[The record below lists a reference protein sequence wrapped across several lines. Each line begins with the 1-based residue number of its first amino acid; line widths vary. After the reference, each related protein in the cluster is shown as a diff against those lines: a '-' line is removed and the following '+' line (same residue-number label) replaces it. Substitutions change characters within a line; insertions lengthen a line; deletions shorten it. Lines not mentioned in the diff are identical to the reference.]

1 MKSFFARLFLF
12 AFIMTVVICCTF
24 IVLGRAESVAKGATA
39 RTRYIY
45 SEMNEQC
52 LVLGSSR
59 ALHHYDPAVMAP
71 VMGCSV
77 YNCGEDR
84 MGIIFNY
91 GRLLLVKERYMPDV
105 VVYDVEPDYDLLY
118 GDNTVYLAQLRPYTW
133 HEGISRL
140 FADVDPSEKIKTLLL
155 PYRLNNRVLQV
166 AKDCTSGAETLYDG
180 YSPYTGR
187 MTALHKENLPQDH
200 YDDTKWR
207 YIEKIVKLCGRRTRL
222 VFTASPQLS
231 YGNDSVYAPL
241 KEMCRRQGVPF
252 LNHFCDT
259 TFTNHHEL
267 FHNANHL
274 ERRGAEIY
282 SKVIAREIKQALANS
297 VPKTTNVPKA
307 INVCGEII
315 SDNNLQ

>member
-1 MKSFFARLFLF
+1 MKSFLKRLFLF
-12 AFIMTVVICCTF
+12 FFIMTLATCGMF
-24 IVLGRAESVAKGATA
+24 MALGWAESVAKGATA

-45 SEMNEQC
+45 TSMNEKC
-52 LVLGSSR
+52 VVLGSSR
-59 ALHHYDPAVMAP
+59 ALHHYDPAIMAP
-71 VMGCSV
+71 VTECSV

-91 GRLLLVKERYMPDV
+91 GRMMLVKERYMPDII
-105 VVYDVEPDYDLLY
+105 VYDVEPDYDLLY
-118 GDNTVYLAQLRPYTW
+118 GDNSVYLSQLRPYTG
-133 HEGISRL
+133 HESIRRL
-140 FADVDPSEKIKTLLL
+140 FADVDPSENIKMLML

-166 AKDCTSGAETLYDG
+166 TKDCTSGAETFYNG
-180 YSPYTGR
+180 YSPYIGR

-207 YIEKIVKLCGRRTRL
+207 YIGELVKLCGHRTKL

-241 KEMCRRQGVPF
+241 KEMCRRHGIPF

-259 TFTNHHEL
+259 AFTNHHEL

-282 SKVIAREIKQALANS
+282 SKIIAREIKQTLAI
-297 VPKTTNVPKA
+297 P
-307 INVCGEII
+307 C
-315 SDNNLQ
+315 QRQ